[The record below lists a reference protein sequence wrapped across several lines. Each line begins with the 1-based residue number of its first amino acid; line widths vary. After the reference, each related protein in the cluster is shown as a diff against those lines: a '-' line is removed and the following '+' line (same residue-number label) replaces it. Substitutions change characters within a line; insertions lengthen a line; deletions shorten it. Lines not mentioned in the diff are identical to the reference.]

1 MYKTCKFLWKWQK
14 FYIILVIFSQTV
26 SLHPCLTLT
35 NVLYFYQI
43 IIYTI
48 YSLEERMLF
57 QQNLAFWGY
66 NGYWSICRHGN
77 LSDPHRGDSGAVG
90 WRKFLFLAYMHL
102 FFNELGPFDQL
113 SKKWYLWFCP
123 HIAYIG
129 WISKTFKNYPFSD
142 YHACS
147 DGFWGKN

>member
-48 YSLEERMLF
+48 CSLEERMFF
-57 QQNLAFWGY
+57 QQNLAFWGIMAIGVY
-66 NGYWSICRHGN
+66 ADMGTYQTPTGGTREQLGGGN
-77 LSDPHRGDSGAVG
+77 
-90 WRKFLFLAYMHL
+90 FYF
-102 FFNELGPFDQL
+102 
-113 SKKWYLWFCP
+113 
-123 HIAYIG
+123 
-129 WISKTFKNYPFSD
+129 
-142 YHACS
+142 
-147 DGFWGKN
+147 